1 MGLIR
6 YATRFMLERRSRE
19 FANYLLLGM
28 RKKKVCRLFLIENI
42 GIGACCFLCG
52 LALGSLL
59 YQIIRSILLNS
70 LLETSYSFSIDF
82 SFSALSLTFL
92 YFFLAYFLALRKSSR
107 RSVSYTH
114 LDLISNG
121 DIPVNPCKQILHMY
135 GIRKAGI
142 MMYFYRTAL
151 LGIFHYI
158 LFAKQYTHL
167 AGNFFGR
174 SLYRQDVYKRQLP
187 SKIGFI

>member
-1 MGLIR
+1 
-6 YATRFMLERRSRE
+6 MLERRSRE

-107 RSVSYTH
+107 RLKKTSIHDLMYTGIRREKTILRH
-114 LDLISNG
+114 PVLRFLVFLFSLFCLLMGIWAIPGIYQSLDPGLSLMLVLLLLIVG
-121 DIPVNPCKQILHMY
+121 IY
-135 GIRKAGI
+135 GIHIGI
-142 MMYFYRTAL
+142 PAFL
-151 LGIFHYI
+151 E
-158 LFAKQYTHL
+158 
-167 AGNFFGR
+167 
-174 SLYRQDVYKRQLP
+174 SL
-187 SKIGFI
+187 